1 MSKSSNSQPIVE
13 LKDVS
18 FAYGQDAARA
28 LDHVS
33 LAVSEGEFVGIIGP
47 SGAGKS
53 TLAAV
58 MSGAIPH
65 HYTGQLFGATYVDG
79 HDTCEVT
86 LTDISRVVGSVLQ
99 DIDSQMVAS
108 VVEDEMLFGLE
119 NYGVPHDQI
128 EERISR
134 ALGTVGISHL
144 RDREIAKLSG
154 GQKQKVAI
162 AAILALAPRVLVLDE
177 PTAALD
183 PASSTL
189 VFETLRQVNQ
199 VAGITVVV
207 IEQKVALLCKYCE
220 RVVVLSEGKL
230 AFDGEP
236 HEVFGHARELRAMGV
251 DTPRVARIANSL
263 LEHGVVEKIDRPC
276 LNVSEAKELIS
287 GLVGGAAQASAA
299 AEGARNTA
307 AGGERPPQP
316 GRTPSV
322 LIPDAVKPTRP
333 SRHKPAT
340 RPHAEGTEPVVE
352 VDGVSFAYPNRG
364 DSVSDLNMRVYPGE
378 LVGIIGQN
386 GAGKT
391 TFTKLLNGLF
401 KPKSGTVRIAGLDTR
416 EVPTSVIAARCAT
429 LFQNPDRQI
438 CKDTVLE
445 EVAFGLTLHGTPQD
459 EAERRAAEVIARFDL
474 PASESPFSLSRGQR
488 QMVALASVVVLDPQV
503 VLLDEPTSG
512 LDYRECMT
520 VMETVREMAERGCAV
535 IMVCHDMEVVS
546 DFAERIVVMTKGR
559 IVARDEA
566 DAVFADD
573 ELMAAAYVE
582 PPQVIALSKELA
594 ADVSP
599 EFAGISQVSGIVDLV
614 EEMVNRG

>member
-1 MSKSSNSQPIVE
+1 MSEKNTIIE

-18 FAYGQDAARA
+18 FAYSEGAERA
-28 LDHVS
+28 LDHVD
-33 LAVSEGEFVGIIGP
+33 LAVREGEFVGVIGP

-65 HYTGQLFGATYVDG
+65 HFSGQLFGATLVDG
-79 HDTCEVT
+79 QDTCEVT
-86 LTDISRVVGSVLQ
+86 LTDISRIVGSVLQ

-119 NYGVPHDQI
+119 NFGVPHDQI
-128 EERISR
+128 EDRIQQTL
-134 ALGTVGISHL
+134 ATVGIADL
-144 RDREIAKLSG
+144 RNREIATLSG

-189 VFETLRQVNQ
+189 VFETLRRVNEL
-199 VAGITVVV
+199 AGITVVV

-220 RVVVLSEGKL
+220 RVLVMSEGRL

-236 HEVFGHARELRAMGV
+236 HEVFAHARELRQMGV
-251 DTPRVARIANSL
+251 DSPRVARMANSL
-263 LEHGVVEKIDRPC
+263 AQKGILPAGGRPC
-276 LNVSEAKELIS
+276 LNVPEAKKLVA
-287 GLVGGAAQASAA
+287 GLVAGARGEADARAAASAEPA
-299 AEGARNTA
+299 PAAPAAAHAPAPRPQAEGA
-307 AGGERPPQP
+307 
-316 GRTPSV
+316 
-322 LIPDAVKPTRP
+322 
-333 SRHKPAT
+333 
-340 RPHAEGTEPVVE
+340 EPVVE
-352 VDGVSFAYPNRG
+352 LDHVNFAYPNG
-364 DSVSDLNMRVYPGE
+364 GATVDDLQMRVYPGE
-378 LVGIIGQN
+378 LVGIVGQN

-391 TFTKLLNGLF
+391 TLTKLLNGLLR
-401 KPKSGTVRIAGLDTR
+401 PASGTVRIAGIDTKG
-416 EVPTSVIAARCAT
+416 VPTSTIAAHCAT

-445 EVAFGLTLHGTPQD
+445 EVAFGLTLHGMPEPEARQKAAAV
-459 EAERRAAEVIARFDL
+459 AERFGL
-474 PASESPFSLSRGQR
+474 PLDESPFSLSRGQR
-488 QMVALASVVVLDPQV
+488 QMVALASVVVLDPDV

-520 VMETVREMAERGCAV
+520 VMETVREMAGRGCAV

-546 DFAERIVVMTKGR
+546 DFAQRLVVMANGR
-559 IVARDEA
+559 ILARGEA
-566 DAVFADD
+566 SQVFSDD
-573 ELMAAAYVE
+573 DLMAAAYVE

-594 ADVSP
+594 RDVDP
-599 EFAGISQVSGIVDLV
+599 AFANISEVSQVVDLV
-614 EEMVNRG
+614 EEMVRRG

>member
-1 MSKSSNSQPIVE
+1 MSTAKTTPIIE

-18 FAYGQDAARA
+18 FAYGQDARNA

-33 LAVSEGEFVGIIGP
+33 LAVNEGEFVGVIGP

-65 HYTGQLFGATYVDG
+65 HFTGQLFGATLVDG

-86 LTDISRVVGSVLQ
+86 LTDISRIVGSVLQ
-99 DIDSQMVAS
+99 DIDAQMVAS
-108 VVEDEMLFGLE
+108 SVEDEMLFGLE

-128 EERISR
+128 EERIEKT
-134 ALGTVGISHL
+134 LQTVGIAHL

-189 VFETLRQVNQ
+189 VFDTLRQVNQ
-199 VAGITVVV
+199 VASITVVV

-220 RVVVLSEGKL
+220 RVLVLSEGRL

-236 HEVFGHARELRAMGV
+236 HEVFGHASELRAMGV
-251 DTPRVARIANSL
+251 DSPRVARIANSL
-263 LEHGVVEKIDRPC
+263 LEHHVVEKIDRPC
-276 LNVSEAKELIS
+276 LNVAEAKNLIA
-287 GLVGGAAQASAA
+287 GIVGDAA
-299 AEGARNTA
+299 A
-307 AGGERPPQP
+307 PQA
-316 GRTPSV
+316 PSALV
-322 LIPDAVKPTRP
+322 PDAVKPTRP
-333 SRHKPAT
+333 SRHKPAA
-340 RPHAEGTEPVVE
+340 RKRDEGAEPVVE
-352 VDGVSFAYPNRG
+352 VNDVSFAYPNRG
-364 DSVSDLNMRVYPGE
+364 DSLSGLNMRVYPGE
-378 LVGIIGQN
+378 LVAVIGQN

-391 TFTKLLNGLF
+391 TLTKLLNGLF
-401 KPKSGTVRIAGLDTR
+401 KPKNGNIRIVGNDTR
-416 EVPTSVIAARCAT
+416 EVPTSTIAAHCAT
-429 LFQNPDRQI
+429 LFQNPDHQL

-459 EAERRAAEVIARFDL
+459 EAEQRAAQVIKRFDL
-474 PASESPFSLSRGQR
+474 PADESPFSLSRGQR
-488 QMVALASVVVLDPQV
+488 QMVALASVVVLNPKV

-546 DFAERIVVMTKGR
+546 DFAERIVVMTKGK
-559 IVARDEA
+559 IAARDNA
-566 DAVFADD
+566 DVVFADD

-582 PPQVIALSKELA
+582 PPQVVALAKELA

-599 EFAGISQVSGIVDLV
+599 GFAGISQVSGIVDLV
-614 EEMVNRG
+614 EEMVNHG